1 MSSPVSLLLT
11 PTASLGSGTGGQ
23 NPLEHRAA
31 GHGPTLADQVEHL
44 ATTPR
49 MQPPIRNVTCPAGIC
64 AIEVVDKLLPTP
76 LAGDGVKGSPRQMGS
91 KGDLSL
97 PSAVASLSSRQPE
110 HHD

>member
-1 MSSPVSLLLT
+1 MSAPHTTATGSSSSGSDRKPVRTPPEAPMCDLSSPISLLLT
-11 PTASLGSGTGGQ
+11 PTASLEGETGKQ
-23 NPLEHRAA
+23 NPLDRRAA

-76 LAGDGVKGSPRQMGS
+76 L
-91 KGDLSL
+91 
-97 PSAVASLSSRQPE
+97 
-110 HHD
+110 